1 MREDGDVTTP
11 VPPQRPEVVLVTRPA
26 ADSADASRISPAQAL
41 REVISHTIGLATFT
55 VTTAASITQQAA
67 SVALSTG
74 MHVSQRT
81 LGVVVDPVLDAVV
94 PRVADAILS
103 RLDLTSIVLDR
114 VQLEPI
120 IMRALNELD
129 LTEIVL
135 SRVDIDAIVATADI
149 EAIIDR
155 VPIVPIAD
163 YVIDEIDLPQIIR
176 QSTGGVATEAINSVR
191 VQSFGADQW
200 IARLTDALV
209 RRQHRNVDA
218 PGNPESLQGASES
231 SDTSDSADHAEP
243 A

>member
-1 MREDGDVTTP
+1 MTETGP
-11 VPPQRPEVVLVTRPA
+11 APRPEVVLVTRPA
-26 ADSADASRISPAQAL
+26 HEASDSTRMTPAQTL

-67 SVALSTG
+67 SAAVATG
-74 MHVSQRT
+74 LQATQRSV
-81 LGVVVDPVLDAVV
+81 GIVVDPILDAVV
-94 PRVADAILS
+94 PRAADVILS
-103 RLDLTSIVLDR
+103 RLDLTGIVLTR

-120 IMRALNELD
+120 IMRALDELD

-135 SRVDIDAIVATADI
+135 SRVDIDAIVAKADV

-200 IARLTDALV
+200 AARLTDAIV
-209 RRQHRNVDA
+209 RRRHRDVDA
-218 PGNPESLQGASES
+218 PGDPESLRGIHDSEPLLADGES
-231 SDTSDSADHAEP
+231 ERSEDSR
-243 A
+243 

>member
-1 MREDGDVTTP
+1 VNVT
-11 VPPQRPEVVLVTRPA
+11 
-26 ADSADASRISPAQAL
+26 
-41 REVISHTIGLATFT
+41 
-55 VTTAASITQQAA
+55 
-67 SVALSTG
+67 
-74 MHVSQRT
+74 QRT
-81 LGVVVDPVLDAVV
+81 VGVVIDPVLDAVV
-94 PRVADAILS
+94 PRVTDVILS
-103 RLDLTSIVLDR
+103 RLDLTAIVLDR

-135 SRVDIDAIVATADI
+135 SRVDVDAIVAKADI

-200 IARLTDALV
+200 VARLTDALV
-209 RRQHRNVDA
+209 RRRHRNVDA
-218 PGNPESLQGASES
+218 PGEPESLRGHPDPVEHQGS
-231 SDTSDSADHAEP
+231 S
-243 A
+243 

>member
-1 MREDGDVTTP
+1 MREDGAMSQP

-26 ADSADASRISPAQAL
+26 ADSPNATRISPAQAL

-55 VTTAASITQQAA
+55 VTTAASITQLAA
-67 SVALSTG
+67 SAAISTG
-74 MHVSQRT
+74 MQVTTRT
-81 LGVVVDPVLDAVV
+81 VGVVVDPVLDAVV
-94 PRVADAILS
+94 PRVADAIVS
-103 RLDLTSIVLDR
+103 RLDLTNIVLDR

-120 IMRALNELD
+120 IMRALDELN

-135 SRVDIDAIVATADI
+135 SRVDVDAIVASADI

-200 IARLTDALV
+200 VARLTDALV
-209 RRQHRNVDA
+209 RRRHRNVDA
-218 PGNPESLQGASES
+218 PGNPESLRGLADPTEHEES
-231 SDTSDSADHAEP
+231 S
-243 A
+243 

>member
-1 MREDGDVTTP
+1 MTQPETP
-11 VPPQRPEVVLVTRPA
+11 PRPEVVLVTRPA
-26 ADSADASRISPAQAL
+26 TDSPDASPISPAQAL

-67 SVALSTG
+67 SAAISTG
-74 MHVSQRT
+74 VNVTQRT
-81 LGVVVDPVLDAVV
+81 VGVVIDPVLDAVV
-94 PRVADAILS
+94 PRVTDVILS
-103 RLDLTSIVLDR
+103 RLDLTAIVLDR

-135 SRVDIDAIVATADI
+135 SRVDVDAIVAKADI

-200 IARLTDALV
+200 VARLTDALV
-209 RRQHRNVDA
+209 RRRHRNVDA
-218 PGNPESLQGASES
+218 PGEPESLRGHPDPVEHQGS
-231 SDTSDSADHAEP
+231 S
-243 A
+243 

>member
-1 MREDGDVTTP
+1 MTQPD
-11 VPPQRPEVVLVTRPA
+11 PPSRPEVVLVTRPA
-26 ADSADASRISPAQAL
+26 TDSPDSSPVSPAQAL
-41 REVISHTIGLATFT
+41 REVISHTMGLATFT
-55 VTTAASITQQAA
+55 ITTAASITQQAA
-67 SVALSTG
+67 SAALSTG
-74 MHVSQRT
+74 MNVTQRT
-81 LGVVVDPVLDAVV
+81 VGVVVDPVLDAVV
-94 PRVADAILS
+94 PRVADVILS
-103 RLDLTSIVLDR
+103 RLDLTTIVLDR

-135 SRVDIDAIVATADI
+135 SRVDVDAIVAKADI

-200 IARLTDALV
+200 VARLTDTLV
-209 RRQHRNVDA
+209 RRRHRNVDA
-218 PGNPESLQGASES
+218 PGEPESLRGRP
-231 SDTSDSADHAEP
+231 DSADDQEAS
-243 A
+243 